1 MMRKTVQFTVRS
13 VIYSTGFIALV
24 AIPQFVSQA
33 LGAPIYM

>member
-1 MMRKTVQFTVRS
+1 MHKTIRFTVRS

-24 AIPQFVSQA
+24 ALPQFVSQA